1 MYVNLLKI
9 IRKYFNRIMYKIC
22 IHELSCGREF
32 FKISG
37 AFGANDESYAI
48 VLRDNYFS
56 RFWFLIFHIDILI

>member
-1 MYVNLLKI
+1 
-9 IRKYFNRIMYKIC
+9 MYKIC